1 MSSALA
7 LATALAVGLLPK
19 ALAAPVNLVLT
30 LLLTVLYGSQM
41 VYCFIFGTPFAS
53 RFAFSAEILRN
64 NYYQHAF
71 GHPAATA
78 PDG

>member
-1 MSSALA
+1 MFSNYYFFTSLRST
-7 LATALAVGLLPK
+7 TAQTMNRL
-19 ALAAPVNLVLT
+19 
-30 LLLTVLYGSQM
+30 
-41 VYCFIFGTPFAS
+41 IAS

-71 GHPAATA
+71 GHQAATA